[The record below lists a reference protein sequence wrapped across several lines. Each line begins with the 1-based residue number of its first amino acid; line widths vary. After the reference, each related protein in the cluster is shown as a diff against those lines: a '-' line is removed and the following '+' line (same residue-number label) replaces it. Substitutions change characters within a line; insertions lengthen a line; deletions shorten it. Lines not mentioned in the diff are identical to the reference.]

1 MSSPA
6 STQPTWLAPAF
17 RWLTVVNALLIVV
30 QAFLASDSVWGG
42 NPDMR
47 SVHGGVG
54 NLVFL
59 TMVVQVVA
67 AFLLSKDGQLPRIAM
82 IVAAIVA
89 VLVFA
94 QIGLGYSTRD
104 NFKLTTYH
112 VTNGVLLMG
121 LSGMLISMAWT
132 RASGASRG

>member
-6 STQPTWLAPAF
+6 SNPPMWLAPAF

-42 NPDMR
+42 NPDMK

-59 TMVVQVVA
+59 TMVAQLVVA
-67 AFLLSKDGQLPRIAM
+67 YLLSKDGSLPRAALVM
-82 IVAAIVA
+82 SAIVA
-89 VLVFA
+89 VLVIA

-104 NFKLTTYH
+104 NVKLAVYH

-121 LSGMLISMAWT
+121 LSGMLISMAWN